1 MRQFLVHRAGG
12 TWYVGR
18 PEAHAIVID
27 PGQSPSDALANA
39 LQRAGTTRE
48 ELAFQ
53 SPDEREQFDADFPS

>member
-1 MRQFLVHRAGG
+1 V
-12 TWYVGR
+12 V
-18 PEAHAIVID
+18 D